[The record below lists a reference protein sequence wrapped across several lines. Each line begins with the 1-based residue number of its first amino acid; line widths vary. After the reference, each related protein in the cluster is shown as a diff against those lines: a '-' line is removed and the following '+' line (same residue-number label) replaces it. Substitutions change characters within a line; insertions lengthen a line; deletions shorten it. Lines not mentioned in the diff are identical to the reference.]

1 MTANVN
7 AAGYCDIKPQEGAT
21 PQYEMISTYSQ
32 LPPGK
37 RPAGEED
44 VDVTV
49 NKHAM
54 SLNSDVDSFKPRK
67 QPGEMHL
74 YQSIDETYNNV
85 GASACDVPKMTE
97 TSFNNHPQEAVR
109 VEDRHYLAPRSRNN
123 TITQQLVTKSP
134 GDTQYSV
141 PRSNTITQG
150 VPPPSTNTEHH
161 THINKSS
168 DDTHLQYS
176 VPRSNTITQG
186 VPPPSTNTEH
196 HTHIDKSS
204 DDTHLQYSVPRSNTI
219 TQGVPP
225 PSTNTEHHTHID
237 KSSDD
242 THLQYSVPRSNTIT
256 QGVPPPSTKTE
267 LHARIYNIPRSR
279 HNTITTEQSPS
290 VPMSRQPADQGYDR
304 LESISKSSLN
314 TAATAQAED
323 YEQPQTQKQDVQ
335 HNTDHSMYN
344 VPRPSSMT
352 SNQNKPHLVEIELGH
367 DEIVRPSL
375 ARTGT

>member
-7 AAGYCDIKPQEGAT
+7 AAGYCEGAT

-109 VEDRHYLAPRSRNN
+109 VEDRHYLAPRSQNN
-123 TITQQLVTKSP
+123 TITRQLVTKSP
-134 GDTQYSV
+134 GDT
-141 PRSNTITQG
+141 
-150 VPPPSTNTEHH
+150 
-161 THINKSS
+161 
-168 DDTHLQYS
+168 
-176 VPRSNTITQG
+176 
-186 VPPPSTNTEH
+186 
-196 HTHIDKSS
+196 
-204 DDTHLQYSVPRSNTI
+204 QYSVPRSNTI

-344 VPRPSSMT
+344 VLRPSSMT